1 MAIAEIDKSGGVPL
15 SAASA
20 NALDRHAAVAFYPLL
35 VAFGAAIWWVSQY
48 RASIVPVWGPWD
60 FSWAWFLAT
69 GLALWWYGLGLVRTP
84 KAERPRFWRRLS
96 YVAGVLSI
104 YAVLQTHFEYLAE
117 HMFFLNRVQHDVMH
131 HIGPFLIALAWP
143 GDTISRGMPRPLR
156 RLVEIPLLVRVVRI
170 LQQPVLASI
179 LFVGLVGFWLIPSV
193 HFRAMIDPKLYQV
206 MNWSMVVDGVLFW
219 TVVLDPRPKAL
230 ARVSFGGRVA
240 MALAVV
246 PPQLV
251 LGAVIA
257 LTPHDIYS
265 FYAWCGRIY
274 PSIGAL
280 ADQQL
285 GGANIWI
292 PPSMMS
298 GVALLIAMNALRL
311 ADEEAERTAAAEDD
325 GNAVI
330 SAASWTG

>member
-1 MAIAEIDKSGGVPL
+1 MAIADIEKP
-15 SAASA
+15 SAALA
-20 NALDRHAAVAFYPLL
+20 
-35 VAFGAAIWWVSQY
+35 AAIDQHAERVFYVVLPTVGAFAWWISEY
-48 RASIVPVWGPWD
+48 HASIVPVWGPWD
-60 FSWAWFLAT
+60 FSWLWFLGT
-69 GLALWWYGLGLVRTP
+69 GLSLWWYTSGLVRTP
-84 KAERPRFWRRLS
+84 KAERPPMWQRLA
-96 YVAGVLSI
+96 YYAGILSI

-131 HIGPFLIALAWP
+131 HVGPFLIALAWP
-143 GDTISRGMPRPLR
+143 GETLRRGMPRWLY
-156 RLVEIPLLVRVVRI
+156 RLVTLPILVRLIRI
-170 LQQPVLASI
+170 LQQPVLASF
-179 LFVGLVGFWLIPSV
+179 LFVGLVAFWLIPSV

-206 MNWSMVVDGVLFW
+206 MNWSMVVDGILFW
-219 TVVLDPRPKAL
+219 TVVLDPRPRQF
-230 ARVSFGGRVA
+230 ARISYGARVA
-240 MALAVV
+240 MALVVV
-246 PPQLV
+246 PPQLG
-251 LGAVIA
+251 LGAFIA

-298 GVALLIAMNALRL
+298 GIALLVTMNALRL
-311 ADEEAERTAAAEDD
+311 ADEKSEAATTTEMDSTTT
-325 GNAVI
+325 I